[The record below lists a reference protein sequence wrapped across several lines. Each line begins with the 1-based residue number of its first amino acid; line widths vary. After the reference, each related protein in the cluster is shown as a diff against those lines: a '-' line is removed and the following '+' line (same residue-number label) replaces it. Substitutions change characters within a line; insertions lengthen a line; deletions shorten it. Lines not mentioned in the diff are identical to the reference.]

1 MVRFR
6 LLGPIKVVA
15 KSMNCN
21 YNCEFPKVS
30 VVILNFFHINLDLLL
45 VCFTIWV
52 PDLVVLVYPF
62 LLGMYPLYCNFCGVV
77 SAR

>member
-30 VVILNFFHINLDLLL
+30 VVILNFSYKFGSVAGVLYNL
-45 VCFTIWV
+45 V
-52 PDLVVLVYPF
+52 P
-62 LLGMYPLYCNFCGVV
+62 
-77 SAR
+77 

>member
-21 YNCEFPKVS
+21 YNGEFPKVS
-30 VVILNFFHINLDLLL
+30 VVILNFFPYKFGSVAGVLYNL
-45 VCFTIWV
+45 V
-52 PDLVVLVYPF
+52 P
-62 LLGMYPLYCNFCGVV
+62 
-77 SAR
+77 

>member
-1 MVRFR
+1 MLLLLLK

-21 YNCEFPKVS
+21 YNGEFPKVS
-30 VVILNFFHINLDLLL
+30 VVILNFFPYKFGSVAGVLYNL
-45 VCFTIWV
+45 V
-52 PDLVVLVYPF
+52 PWLSGVGVP
-62 LLGMYPLYCNFCGVV
+62 LGMYPLYCNFCGVV